1 MTIQDTRTL
10 RGFSHLIKPFGRLL
24 EKREEK
30 F

>member
-10 RGFSHLIKPFGRLL
+10 RGGSHLTKPFGRLL
-24 EKREEK
+24 EKREEN